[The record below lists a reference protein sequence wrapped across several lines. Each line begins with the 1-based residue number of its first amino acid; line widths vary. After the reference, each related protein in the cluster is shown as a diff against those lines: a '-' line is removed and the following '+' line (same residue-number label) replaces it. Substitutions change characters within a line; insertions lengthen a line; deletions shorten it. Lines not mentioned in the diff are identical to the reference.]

1 MSFAGNVKEELLQI
15 PIKNACCRRALV
27 CGMLF
32 CAEIR
37 ESDCGQTEGGKGEE
51 KLILYLTEES
61 AATLCCALI
70 RQQFGR
76 EPECKLLIRA
86 GKPSHKIVFSSRAA
100 AAVVRGYADPATGAL
115 AEAVGFRCQSCQVCF
130 LRGVFC
136 ASGSLS
142 DPTRYYHLEFHAPDT
157 ERAYALSALLSNAGF
172 EPGMVTRKNGCGLYY
187 KSGTAVEDVLTY
199 IGCQNALFEMMNC
212 QIMRDLR
219 NDVNRSTNCVATNIK
234 RTVSAAQRQ
243 AQAIAELEQAG
254 VLEELPDELRDSAY
268 LRMEYPE
275 MPLSELAMMHVPP
288 ITKSGLNHRLLR
300 LLRIA
305 ESERLKNGKE

>member
-1 MSFAGNVKEELLQI
+1 M
-15 PIKNACCRRALV
+15 
-27 CGMLF
+27 
-32 CAEIR
+32 
-37 ESDCGQTEGGKGEE
+37 
-51 KLILYLTEES
+51 
-61 AATLCCALI
+61 
-70 RQQFGR
+70 
-76 EPECKLLIRA
+76 
-86 GKPSHKIVFSSRAA
+86 
-100 AAVVRGYADPATGAL
+100 
-115 AEAVGFRCQSCQVCF
+115 
-130 LRGVFC
+130 
-136 ASGSLS
+136 
-142 DPTRYYHLEFHAPDT
+142 
-157 ERAYALSALLSNAGF
+157 SALLSNAGF
-172 EPGMVTRKNGCGLYY
+172 EPGIVTRKNGCGLYY

-254 VLEELPDELRDSAY
+254 ILEELPDELRDSAY